1 MFTICLSTYLCRLS
15 MLESHSLLED
25 DVLLSK
31 LRQCR
36 FVRIIEKETLETSF
50 FNEAHVRLIPFFF
63 KWWCPCGRLLFIY
76 FDVSIQH
83 ARNGR
88 LTSMVLQAASCG
100 YLKFSSGPSSYTNVQ
115 TLDCFGLM
123 YVPWSDSPLFTTIH
137 EATHC
142 IRLQ

>member
-1 MFTICLSTYLCRLS
+1 

-63 KWWCPCGRLLFIY
+63 QMV
-76 FDVSIQH
+76 VSLRPFAIH
-83 ARNGR
+83 ILRC
-88 LTSMVLQAASCG
+88 LHSTCTEWTSDKHGSTGCFMWI
-100 YLKFSSGPSSYTNVQ
+100 PEVQ
-115 TLDCFGLM
+115 
-123 YVPWSDSPLFTTIH
+123 
-137 EATHC
+137 
-142 IRLQ
+142 

>member
-1 MFTICLSTYLCRLS
+1 

-63 KWWCPCGRLLFIY
+63 
-76 FDVSIQH
+76 S
-83 ARNGR
+83 NGGVPAAVCYSY
-88 LTSMVLQAASCG
+88 TSM
-100 YLKFSSGPSSYTNVQ
+100 
-115 TLDCFGLM
+115 
-123 YVPWSDSPLFTTIH
+123 SPFNMH
-137 EATHC
+137 GMDV
-142 IRLQ
+142 